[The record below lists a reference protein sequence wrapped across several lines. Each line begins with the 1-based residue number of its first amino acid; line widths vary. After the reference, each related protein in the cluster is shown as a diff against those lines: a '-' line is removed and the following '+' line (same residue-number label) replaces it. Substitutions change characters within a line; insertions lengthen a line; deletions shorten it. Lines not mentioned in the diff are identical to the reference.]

1 MELTELYN
9 DVEDFWLNAGSGSNA
24 SMVIKQKSTGMLY
37 GVGNQQ
43 NYTFG
48 TYDAFV
54 ADNPDFGD
62 NHMSNIEPT
71 ISSSYECY

>member
-1 MELTELYN
+1 
-9 DVEDFWLNAGSGSNA
+9 
-24 SMVIKQKSTGMLY
+24 MLY

-54 ADNPDFGD
+54 ATNPDFSD
-62 NHMSNIEPT
+62 NHNGK
-71 ISSSYECY
+71 Y